1 MAILALYIII
11 GLIAVIYILLRFS
24 LRISYSFDSTAST
37 KATVKIKYFFFTLY
51 ENPESEKRKIKK
63 AKRAEKKKEKLRKKK
78 TKLNKKVN
86 IQKKKVN
93 DKFVQN
99 EAKKKQDIVCEI
111 NNLSDE
117 ETKEKIK
124 ELEKEIAEQKEIYE
138 KSLKGSKKDTK
149 ETDKQINNK
158 SKSEIQTHK
167 IKNKKAKKES
177 KLSQIKSTWNKIKPY
192 APLTWKTLRKL
203 LKKIRFY
210 NTEVDILLGNEDPY
224 KAAVNYGYANIAF
237 YQSLAFLCMIFSVRL
252 KSCDFNTEFI
262 NKRFEVKLSGNVYV
276 RPGTLLAIVIC
287 YGVKMLKI
295 YLSERSKNSDKNI
308 KKDKEL
314 LKNEQ

>member
-11 GLIAVIYILLRFS
+11 GIIAVIYILLRFS

-37 KATVKIKYFFFTLY
+37 KATVKVKYFFFTLY

-63 AKRAEKKKEKLRKKK
+63 AKKAEKKEKKLRKKQI
-78 TKLNKKVN
+78 KLDKRNK
-86 IQKKKVN
+86 IQKEKVS
-93 DKFVQN
+93 DRLVQN
-99 EAKKKQDIVCEI
+99 EAENKQDIVCEI
-111 NNLSDE
+111 NELSEE
-117 ETKEKIK
+117 ETEEKIK
-124 ELEKEIAEQKEIYE
+124 ELEKEIAEQKVIYE
-138 KSLKGSKKDTK
+138 KSLNDSKKGAK
-149 ETDKQINNK
+149 KTDKQINKNK
-158 SKSEIQTHK
+158 SKAKSDNG
-167 IKNKKAKKES
+167 KNKKAKKES
-177 KLSQIKSTWNKIKPY
+177 KLSQIKSTWLKIKPY

-210 NTEVDILLGNEDPY
+210 DTEVDILLGNEDPY

-237 YQSLAFLCMIFSVRL
+237 YQSLAFLCMIFSVKI

-262 NKRFEVKLSGNVYV
+262 NKRFEIRLSGNVYV
-276 RPGTLLAIVIC
+276 RPSTLLAIVIC

-295 YLSERSKNSDKNI
+295 YLSERNKNSYKNT

-314 LKNEQ
+314 LNNEQ